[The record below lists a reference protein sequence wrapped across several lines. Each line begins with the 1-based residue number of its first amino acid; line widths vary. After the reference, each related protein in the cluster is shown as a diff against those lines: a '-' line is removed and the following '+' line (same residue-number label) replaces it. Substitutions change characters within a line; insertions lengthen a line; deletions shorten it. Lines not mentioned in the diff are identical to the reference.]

1 MKHKVYFFITF
12 SFFLIQ
18 FKGAMA
24 QKVIDNCPM
33 FPWNNIA
40 YCGPITVGNL
50 FAYWG
55 IHGYDDLFPENLKHA
70 TVDELNKWMSSE
82 EHYNDYFL
90 PKDNFP
96 PYTIMPD
103 KSELPIGDEHP
114 DNCIADFLGTGFSRY
129 HCPGGLTLPVGLK
142 PGIDN
147 YVKHFTP
154 NYKSECKEYSFEKF
168 PWDSLVSNIDRN
180 HPMVALVNMNNDSNP
195 YDHWALVIGYK
206 NDGANKYFACVSLK
220 GTLRWFPYTEVY
232 EDVNEE
238 QWRIF
243 LIYTFNIQKLSYH
256 TGIDKS
262 ILDDQFQI
270 FPNPNSGDFTVVV
283 PAETSKMCLYTV
295 DGRLIQKIVNPN
307 RSSNFRCS
315 IPHSGIYYLQFYAK
329 DGILTKKVVI
339 QK

>member
-1 MKHKVYFFITF
+1 MKHKFYFFIIF
-12 SFFLIQ
+12 FLFLIQ

-55 IHGYDDLFPENLKHA
+55 IHGYDDLFPERLKHA

-129 HCPGGLTLPVGLK
+129 HCPGGLTLPIGLK
-142 PGIDN
+142 SGIDN

-154 NYKSECKEYSFEKF
+154 NYKSECKEYAFDIF
-168 PWDSLVSNIDRN
+168 PWDSLVSNINRN

-206 NDGANKYFACVSLK
+206 DDGANKYFACVSLQ
-220 GTLRWFPYTEVY
+220 GTLRWFPYTEIY
-232 EDVNEE
+232 EDASVE

-243 LIYTFNIQKLSYH
+243 LIYTFNIQKSSNL
-256 TGIDKS
+256 TGCDKP
-262 ILDDQFQI
+262 IIDDQFQI
-270 FPNPNSGDFTVVV
+270 LPNPNSGDFTVAV
-283 PAETSKMCLYTV
+283 PHETSKLFVYTL

-307 RSSNFRCS
+307 QSNHFKFS
-315 IPHSGIYYLQFYAK
+315 ILQSGVYFLRVYGK